1 MSNKKILTKED
12 ILHLAKL
19 SKLELTEA
27 EIQKYWSQLE
37 DTVEFVKNMDELDSK
52 DVQPTNSVADL
63 KNVTYEDGS
72 ENKKELTNEE
82 ATSNAKNKKDGYFI
96 VKRIM

>member
-1 MSNKKILTKED
+1 MSKKILTKED

-19 SKLELTEA
+19 SRLELTEE

-37 DTVEFVKNMDELDSK
+37 ETVEFVKNMDELDTK
-52 DVQPTNSVADL
+52 DVRPTNSVVDL
-63 KNVTYEDGS
+63 KNVTYEDGA
-72 ENKKELTNEE
+72 ENKKELTNDE
-82 ATSNAKNKKDGYFI
+82 ALSNAKNKKDGYFI